1 MSRKVWVNGAL
12 SDGRIDVTDSSV
24 LRGDGCFEVMRA
36 YGGRVFAAAD
46 HLDRLEASA
55 RMLEIALP
63 PRSDLLSWIDAA
75 AADEPDGAVRMVV
88 TRGSAIP
95 GEDQDPRVVVFAHLW
110 SRGPDAVALGPV
122 RAPWHS
128 AGEDWELSGAKVL
141 SYAPNLSATRS
152 AKAAGFDDALLVSTG
167 GLVLE
172 GPTFSVAWVCDGVIE
187 TPGLSLGILD
197 SITRRHVLDL
207 AAGEG
212 MVTAEGAWDLGRL
225 ESADEVMALSTIRQ
239 VQPVSKV
246 GHLAIDPGP
255 VTRSLS
261 RAYAQLVGSL
271 P

>member
-1 MSRKVWVNGAL
+1 MSRRVWINGAL
-12 SDGRIDVTDSSV
+12 SDGRIGVTDSSV

-36 YGGRVFAAAD
+36 YDGKVFAAAD
-46 HLDRLEASA
+46 HLDRLEQSA
-55 RMLEIALP
+55 QKMEISLP
-63 PRSDLLSWIDAA
+63 AREDILGWIEAA
-75 AADEPDGAVRMVV
+75 AGDEPNGAVRVVV

-95 GEDQDPRVVVFAHLW
+95 GEDQDPVVVVFAHKW
-110 SRGPDAVALGPV
+110 SRGPEALALGPV

-128 AGEDWELSGAKVL
+128 AGVDWELSGAKVL

-152 AKAAGFDDALLVSTG
+152 AKAEGFDDALLISAG

-207 AAGEG
+207 A
-212 MVTAEGAWDLGRL
+212 TAEGIATTEGSWDLGRI

-239 VQPVSKV
+239 VQAVSRV
-246 GHLAIDPGP
+246 GVLAFEPGP
-255 VTRSLS
+255 VTRRLS
-261 RAYAQLVGSL
+261 RSYAQLVGSST
-271 P
+271 